1 MDTQEIAIN
10 YGEFGLRILISLL
23 VGSAIG
29 FEREYSSK
37 AAGLR
42 TMIMICLGSTILTLV
57 SLVLDEHSKDRIA
70 SSIVS
75 GVGFLGA
82 GVIFKDGLT
91 VRGLTTASTIWIS
104 AALGMAIGAGQY
116 FVALTG
122 SVAVLIVLVV
132 LDRIQMLI
140 ERKHQ
145 VRSYTISTKTYF
157 EFVGRFERELSAQK
171 ISARVKRDMKE
182 VDSFVIAYDCSGT
195 ERNLDNINTFL
206 KRDTDVLWYQY

>member
-1 MDTQEIAIN
+1 MEIEAN
-10 YGEFGLRILISLL
+10 FEFGLRILMSLA

-42 TMIMICLGSTILTLV
+42 TMIMICLGSTVLTLI
-57 SLVLDEHSKDRIA
+57 SLVMEENSKDRIA

-91 VRGLTTASTIWIS
+91 VKGLTTASTIWIS

-122 SVAVLIVLVV
+122 SIAVLIVLAV
-132 LDRIQMLI
+132 LDRVQQLI
-140 ERKHQ
+140 EKLHQ
-145 VRSYTISTKTYF
+145 VRSYTIATSNYF
-157 EFVGRFERELSAQK
+157 EFLPRLESELQARN
-171 ISARVKRDMKE
+171 IDFRVKRDMKE
-182 VDSFVIAYDCSGT
+182 VDSFVVVYDCSGP
-195 ERNLDNINTFL
+195 ERILDELNTYL
-206 KRDTDVLWYQY
+206 KKRTGCVVVSILKC

>member
-1 MDTQEIAIN
+1 MEIEVN
-10 YGEFGLRILISLL
+10 YEFGLRILLSLA

-42 TMIMICLGSTILTLV
+42 TMIMICLGSTILTLM
-57 SLVLDEHSKDRIA
+57 SLVMEGNSKDRIA

-91 VRGLTTASTIWIS
+91 VKGLTTASTIWIS

-116 FVALTG
+116 FAALTG
-122 SVAVLIVLVV
+122 LAAVLIVLAL
-132 LDRIQMLI
+132 LDRAQQLI
-140 ERKHQ
+140 ERLHQ
-145 VRSYTISTKTYF
+145 VRSYTIATSNYF
-157 EFVGRFERELSAQK
+157 EFIPRFESELRARK
-171 ISARVKRDMKE
+171 ISFRVKRDMKE
-182 VDSFVIAYDCSGT
+182 VDSFVVVYDCSGA
-195 ERNLDNINTFL
+195 ESVLDQLNTYL
-206 KRDTDVLWYQY
+206 KKEQDVLWYQY

>member
-1 MDTQEIAIN
+1 MDIAMN
-10 YGEFGLRILISLL
+10 YEFGLRILISLL

-57 SLVLDEHSKDRIA
+57 SLVMEENSKDRIA
-70 SSIVS
+70 SAIVS

-104 AALGMAIGAGQY
+104 AALGMAIGAGEY
-116 FVALTG
+116 FLALTG

-132 LDRIQMLI
+132 LDKIQMLI
-140 ERKHQ
+140 ERIHQ

-157 EFVGRFERELSAQK
+157 EFIGKFEHELKAHK
-171 ISARVKRDMKE
+171 IDFRVKRDMKE
-182 VDSFVIAYDCSGT
+182 IDSFVLAYDCSGN
-195 ERNLDNINTFL
+195 EKNLDRINDYL
-206 KRDTDVLWYQY
+206 KRE